1 MTRAAV
7 TARDA
12 VEEDVPRLLALYDEL
27 REAGPRR
34 AVRTA
39 GDVEQLREEVGE
51 RYSKA
56 VWDPDERLIVAT
68 EGEEVIGMT
77 LATIGS
83 ASSLVDAPS
92 VLLTHFCVGGRRRRR
107 GVGRALV
114 ASATAWAEERGVD
127 GLSVAVYPAS
137 REANRFLAQL
147 GFAPVYLSRTAPV
160 AGLRRRLGVEV
171 PTSADLDEGTASRRR
186 RLRVGITGRAGRA
199 SHTGHAGH
207 TANGARRPSP

>member
-7 TARDA
+7 TVRDA
-12 VEEDVPRLLALYDEL
+12 VADDVPSLLSLYDEL
-27 REAGPRR
+27 RDAGPRR

-39 GDVEQLREEVGE
+39 VDVEQLREQVDE
-51 RYSKA
+51 RYRRA
-56 VWDPDERLIVAT
+56 VRDPDQRLIVAVDS
-68 EGEEVIGMT
+68 EEVVGMA
-77 LATIGS
+77 LATVGS
-83 ASSLVDAPS
+83 ASSLVDSPS
-92 VLLTHFCVGGRRRRR
+92 VLLTHFSVGHGRRRS

-114 ASATAWAEERGVD
+114 AAATAWAEERGVD

-171 PTSADLDEGTASRRR
+171 PTSADLDEGSASRRR
-186 RLRVGITGRAGRA
+186 RLRVGITSRSAVR
-199 SHTGHAGH
+199 
-207 TANGARRPSP
+207 ARRPLDDGHRVGRAL